1 MTSSS
6 SRKIPLFKRIIRFLI
21 PVIIIAAGV
30 FIAQY
35 LYDTRPVASRGRPQI
50 PPPLVET
57 AIMEKQDHQIV
68 LSAMG
73 AVMPSRAITLKSR
86 VGGFV
91 ETISEKLIP
100 GGVFQ
105 KAEEM
110 LTLEQKDFELDVAR
124 KKAALDRLS
133 ASLRLE
139 MGRQEVA
146 QEEMKILQKDAASPI
161 LDADLALREPQMAQI
176 KADIAAARA
185 DLDLARLNL
194 ERTTI
199 KAPFNCLITAVHVQT
214 GSQISAQDALAG
226 LSGTDAYWVKAAV
239 PVEHLKW
246 IRIPSAPGDTGSPV
260 TVTDQNN
267 TRHQGRVIRLLGELG
282 NETRLATLLIAID
295 DPLGLSRQIDA
306 PLLLN
311 NYVQVAIHGEK
322 ISDVIAL
329 PRPMVRNQNQAWVV
343 ADGHLD
349 IRTIDIIW
357 RDTDHVFVTRGL
369 GSGDA
374 VILSDL
380 SSPVEGMA
388 LRVHNK
394 DRPAPA
400 GTDTGNRS

>member
-6 SRKIPLFKRIIRFLI
+6 HIKTPLFKRIIRFLI

-30 FIAQY
+30 FIARH

-57 AIMEKQDHQIV
+57 AIMEKQDHQII

-146 QEEMKILQKDAASPI
+146 KEEMKILQKDARSPI

-246 IRIPSAPGDTGSPV
+246 VRIPSAPDDTGSPA
-260 TVTDQNN
+260 TITDQNN
-267 TRHQGRVIRLLGELG
+267 ARHQGRVIRLLGELG
-282 NETRLATLLIAID
+282 SETRLATLLIAID
-295 DPLGLSRQIDA
+295 DPLGLSRRIDA

-329 PRPMVRNQNQAWVV
+329 PRAMVRNQNQAWVA

-349 IRTIDIIW
+349 IRNIDIVW
-357 RDTDHVFVTRGL
+357 RDSDYVFVQSGL

-394 DRPAPA
+394 DRPAPD
-400 GTDTGNRS
+400 GRDTGNRS

>member
-1 MTSSS
+1 MMSSS
-6 SRKIPLFKRIIRFLI
+6 HTKPPLSMRIIRFLV

-30 FIAQY
+30 FTARY

-57 AIMEKQDHQIV
+57 AIMEKQDHPIS

-73 AVMPSRAITLKSR
+73 TVMPTRAITLKSR

-91 ETISEKLIP
+91 ETISPQLIP

-105 KAEEM
+105 KAQVM
-110 LTLEQKDFELDVAR
+110 LTLEKKDFELDVAR

-146 QEEMKILQKDAASPI
+146 REEMKILQKDAESPI

-176 KADIAAARA
+176 QADIAAARA
-185 DLDLARLNL
+185 DLDQARLNL
-194 ERTTI
+194 ARTTI
-199 KAPFNCLITAVHVQT
+199 KAPFNCLITSVHVQT
-214 GSQISAQDALAG
+214 GSQISAQDALAE
-226 LSGTDAYWVKAAV
+226 LAGTDAFWVKAAV

-246 IRIPSAPGDTGSPV
+246 IRIPSGPDDTGSPV
-260 TVTDQNN
+260 FITDRNN
-267 TRHQGRVIRLLGELG
+267 ARHQGRVIRLLGELG
-282 NETRLATLLIAID
+282 SETRLATLLIAID
-295 DPLGLSRQIDA
+295 DPLGLSRPVDT
-306 PLLLN
+306 PLLLH
-311 NYVQVAIHGEK
+311 NYVQAAIQGET

-329 PRPMVRNQNQAWVV
+329 PRPLVRSQNQVWVA

-349 IRTIDIIW
+349 IRNIDIVW
-357 RDTDHVFVTRGL
+357 KDPDHVFVTKGL
-369 GSGDA
+369 TAGDA

-394 DRPAPA
+394 DRPDAA
-400 GTDTGNRS
+400 GTDTGNRP

>member
-6 SRKIPLFKRIIRFLI
+6 HIKTPIFKRIIRFLI
-21 PVIIIAAGV
+21 PLIIIAGGV
-30 FIAQY
+30 FIARH
-35 LYDTRPVASRGRPQI
+35 LYETRPVASRGRPEI

-57 AIMEKQDHQIV
+57 AIMKKQDHQIV

-91 ETISEKLIP
+91 QTISPKLIP
-100 GGVFQ
+100 GGIFK
-105 KAEEM
+105 KAQVM
-110 LTLEQKDFELDVAR
+110 LTLEQKDFELNVAR
-124 KKAALDRLS
+124 KKAVLDRLS

-146 QEEMKILQKDAASPI
+146 QEELKILQKDAESPI

-194 ERTTI
+194 ERTII

-214 GSQISAQDALAG
+214 GSQISAQDALAE

-246 IRIPSAPGDTGSPV
+246 IKIPSAPDDTGSPA
-260 TVTDQNN
+260 TITDQN
-267 TRHQGRVIRLLGELG
+267 TTLHQGRVIRLLGELG
-282 NETRLATLLIAID
+282 SETRLATLLIAID
-295 DPLGLSRQIDA
+295 DPLGLSRPIDA

-311 NYVQVAIHGEK
+311 NYVQVAVQGEK

-329 PRPMVRNQNQAWVV
+329 PRAMVRNQNQVWVA

-349 IRTIDIIW
+349 IRTIDIVW
-357 RDTDHVFVTRGL
+357 RDSDHVFVESGL
-369 GSGDA
+369 ETGDA
-374 VILSDL
+374 VILSDM
-380 SSPVEGMA
+380 SSPVEGMT

-394 DRPAPA
+394 NRPAAA
-400 GTDTGNRS
+400 GTDTGNRP

>member
-1 MTSSS
+1 M
-6 SRKIPLFKRIIRFLI
+6 RIIRFLV
-21 PVIIIAAGV
+21 PVVIIAAGV

-57 AIMEKQDHQIV
+57 AIMEKQDHQII
-68 LSAMG
+68 LTAMG
-73 AVMPSRAITLKSR
+73 AVLPSRAVTLKSR

-91 ETISEKLIP
+91 ETISPQLVP

-105 KAEEM
+105 KAQKM
-110 LTLEQKDFELDVAR
+110 LTLEKKDFELDVAR

-146 QEEMKILQKDAASPI
+146 KEEMKILQKDAASPI
-161 LDADLALREPQMAQI
+161 MDADLALREPQMAQI

-185 DLDLARLNL
+185 DLDQARLNL

-199 KAPFNCLITAVHVQT
+199 KAPFNCLITSVHVQT
-214 GSQISAQDALAG
+214 GSQISAQDALAE
-226 LSGTDAYWVKAAV
+226 LSGTDAFWVKAAV

-246 IRIPSAPGDTGSPV
+246 IRIPAGPDDTGSPA
-260 TVTDQNN
+260 TINDQNN

-282 NETRLATLLIAID
+282 SETRLATLLIAID
-295 DPLGLSRQIDA
+295 DPLGLSRPVDT

-311 NYVQVAIHGEK
+311 NYVTVAIQGEK
-322 ISDVIAL
+322 ITDVIAL
-329 PRPMVRNQNQAWVV
+329 PRPMVRNQNQVWV
-343 ADGHLD
+343 AAEGRLD
-349 IRTIDIIW
+349 IRTIDIVW
-357 RDTDHVFVTRGL
+357 RNSDHVFVTKGL
-369 GSGDA
+369 GTGDA
-374 VILSDL
+374 VILSDM

-394 DRPAPA
+394 DRPAA
-400 GTDTGNRS
+400 AETDTGNQS

>member
-6 SRKIPLFKRIIRFLI
+6 HIKTPLFKRIIRFLI

-30 FIAQY
+30 FIARY
-35 LYDTRPVASRGRPQI
+35 LYDTRPVAGRGRPEI

-57 AIMEKQDHQIV
+57 AIMEKQDHQIM
-68 LSAMG
+68 LTAMG

-91 ETISEKLIP
+91 QTMSPRLIP
-100 GGVFQ
+100 GGVFTKGQ
-105 KAEEM
+105 VM
-110 LTLEQKDFELDVAR
+110 LALEKKDFELNVAR
-124 KKAALDRLS
+124 KKAVLDRLS

-139 MGRQEVA
+139 TGRQEVA
-146 QEEMKILQKDAASPI
+146 KEEMKILQKGAESPI
-161 LDADLALREPQMAQI
+161 LNADLALREPQMAQI

-226 LSGTDAYWVKAAV
+226 LAGTDAYWVKAAV
-239 PVEHLKW
+239 PVKHLTW

-282 NETRLATLLIAID
+282 SETRLATLLLAID
-295 DPLGLSRQIDA
+295 DPLGLSRRIDA

-311 NYVQVAIHGEK
+311 NYVQVAIQGEK

-329 PRPMVRNQNQAWVV
+329 PRAMVRNQNQAWVA
-343 ADGHLD
+343 ADGRLD
-349 IRTIDIIW
+349 IRTIDIVW
-357 RDTDHVFVTRGL
+357 QDADHVFVTRGL

-380 SSPVEGMA
+380 LSPVEGMA
-388 LRVHNK
+388 LQVHNK
-394 DRPAPA
+394 DRPAA
-400 GTDTGNRS
+400 DRGDTGNRS

>member
-6 SRKIPLFKRIIRFLI
+6 HIKKPFFIRIIRLI
-21 PVIIIAAGV
+21 VPVVIIAAGV
-30 FIAQY
+30 FTAQY

-57 AIMEKQDHQIV
+57 AIMEKQDHRII
-68 LSAMG
+68 LTAMG
-73 AVMPSRAITLKSR
+73 AVMPSRSITLKSR

-91 ETISEKLIP
+91 ETISPQLIP
-100 GGVFQ
+100 GGVFK
-105 KAEEM
+105 KAQVM
-110 LTLEQKDFELDVAR
+110 LTLEKKDFELDVAR

-146 QEEMKILQKDAASPI
+146 REEMKILQKDAGSPI
-161 LDADLALREPQMAQI
+161 LDADLALRGPQMAQI

-185 DLDLARLNL
+185 DLDQARLNL
-194 ERTTI
+194 ARTTI

-214 GSQISAQDALAG
+214 GSQISAQDALAE
-226 LSGTDAYWVKAAV
+226 LSGTDAFWVKAAV

-246 IRIPSAPGDTGSPV
+246 IWTPSGPDDTGSPA
-260 TVTDQNN
+260 TITDQNN

-282 NETRLATLLIAID
+282 SETRLATLLITID
-295 DPLGLSRQIDA
+295 DPLGLSRPVDT

-311 NYVQVAIHGEK
+311 NYVKVAIHGEK

-329 PRPMVRNQNQAWVV
+329 PRPMVRSQNQVWVA

-349 IRTIDIIW
+349 IRTIDIVW
-357 RDTDHVFVTRGL
+357 RDSDHVFVTKGL
-369 GSGDA
+369 ETGDA
-374 VILSDL
+374 VIQSDM

-394 DRPAPA
+394 DRPAAA
-400 GTDTGNRS
+400 GTDTGNRP

>member
-6 SRKIPLFKRIIRFLI
+6 QIKKPIFVRFIRLLV

-35 LYDTRPVASRGRPQI
+35 LYDTRPVASRGRPDI

-57 AIMEKQDHQIV
+57 AIMETQDHQIS
-68 LSAMG
+68 LTAMG
-73 AVMPSRAITLKSR
+73 TVIPSRAITLKSR

-91 ETISEKLIP
+91 ETISPKLIP
-100 GGVFQ
+100 GGVFKKGQ
-105 KAEEM
+105 VM
-110 LTLEQKDFELDVAR
+110 LTLEQKDFELNVAR
-124 KKAALDRLS
+124 KKAVLDRLS

-146 QEEMKILQKDAASPI
+146 KAEMKILQKDVGSPI

-194 ERTTI
+194 ARTTI

-226 LSGTDAYWVKAAV
+226 LSGTDAFWVKAAV

-246 IRIPSAPGDTGSPV
+246 IQIPSVTGDTGSPV
-260 TVTDQNN
+260 LITGQNN

-282 NETRLATLLIAID
+282 SETRLATLLIAVD
-295 DPLGLSRQIDA
+295 DPLGLSRTVDT

-311 NYVQVAIHGEK
+311 TYVQVAVHGKK

-329 PRPMVRNQNQAWVV
+329 PRPMVRNQNQVWV
-343 ADGHLD
+343 AAEGHLD
-349 IRTIDIIW
+349 IRTLEIVW
-357 RDTDHVFVTRGL
+357 RDSDHVFVTKGI
-369 GSGDA
+369 STGDA
-374 VILSDL
+374 VILSDM

-388 LRVHNK
+388 LRVHSK
-394 DRPAPA
+394 DRPAA
-400 GTDTGNRS
+400 AETDTGNRS